1 MIQAANRTEKK
12 AAAAWL
18 MGQAR
23 HARGWIALS
32 VGLGAG
38 GGLLLV
44 AQAACIAHIVH
55 GAAVS
60 GCSGKEMAPLFAG
73 LAAAVLCRAV
83 LGWARE
89 EAGFRAGAAVREA
102 VRGSVLGRL
111 IGSGQALQDGGRT
124 GALAS
129 VAMEQVEA
137 LHNFY
142 ALYLPQMV
150 LAVVV
155 PLTLLAFVFPVSW
168 AAGGLLLVSAPMIPL
183 FMFLVG
189 MGAESVSQRH
199 FQALGRMSA
208 HFLDTLQGLPTLKL
222 FNRSRE
228 EAGSIARVSREF
240 RRRTMAVLRVAFIS
254 SAVLEFFSA
263 LSIALTAVFLGMR
276 YLHYVDFG
284 TYGEPLTLAGGLF
297 ILLLAPDFYLPL
309 RELGAHYHAR
319 AEAIGASASILAV
332 LEASLPHPG
341 RGEMTGRADAPLR
354 IECRDLHATYDRG
367 RRRALA
373 GVDLL
378 LVPGEKTALVGESG
392 AGKTTLLHLL
402 LGFLAPDRGEIRVN
416 GQDLR
421 EVSRE
426 SWHRRVAWIG
436 QHPVLFYGT
445 VRENIRMGRP
455 EASDD
460 EIEAAA
466 RAARV
471 LEFTDRMP
479 AGLETPVGER
489 GHGLSRGQVQRIAL
503 ARAFLKDAPLVLLDE
518 PTAGLDRE
526 NEGLVMEG
534 IGLLTRGRTLLMAT
548 HRLATLEEA
557 DRILVLAEGRIVETG
572 TYAELTARGGAFD
585 RFAREHAAEAEH
597 G

>member
-1 MIQAANRTEKK
+1 
-12 AAAAWL
+12 

-38 GGLLLV
+38 AGLLLV
-44 AQAACIAHIVH
+44 AQAACIARIVH

-60 GCSGKEMAPLFAG
+60 GRSGKEMAPLFAG
-73 LAAAVLCRAV
+73 LAAAVLCRAL
-83 LGWARE
+83 LGWMRE

-102 VRGSVLGRL
+102 VRSAVLGRL
-111 IGSGQALQDGGRT
+111 MGSGPALLDGGRT
-124 GALAS
+124 GELAA

-142 ALYLPQMV
+142 AHYLPQMA
-150 LAVVV
+150 LAVAV
-155 PLTLLAFVFPVSW
+155 PLAILAFVFPISW
-168 AAGGLLLVSAPMIPL
+168 AAGGLLMLSAPMIPL
-183 FMFLVG
+183 FMFLAG

-222 FNRSRE
+222 FSRSRE
-228 EAGSIARVSREF
+228 EAGTIARVSSEF
-240 RRRTMAVLRVAFIS
+240 RRRTMAVLRIAFIS

-263 LSIALTAVFLGMR
+263 LSIALAAIYLGMR

-284 TYGEPLTLAGGLF
+284 TYGEPLTLGGGLF

-309 RELGAHYHAR
+309 RELGTHYHAR
-319 AEAIGASASILAV
+319 AEAIGASAAILAV
-332 LEASLPHPG
+332 LETPLPHPG
-341 RGEMTGRADAPLR
+341 RGEMEGRIDAPLR
-354 IECRDLHATYDRG
+354 IECQDLHAAYDRG
-367 RRRALA
+367 RRKALA

-402 LGFLAPDRGEIRVN
+402 LGFMAPDQGEIRVN
-416 GQDLR
+416 GRPLR
-421 EVSRE
+421 EISRE
-426 SWHRRVAWIG
+426 NWHRRVAWIG
-436 QHPVLFYGT
+436 QHPVLFFGT

-455 EASDD
+455 EATDG
-460 EIEAAA
+460 EIAEAA
-466 RAARV
+466 RAAGV
-471 LEFTDRMP
+471 LEFTERMP
-479 AGLETPVGER
+479 AGLDTPVGER

-503 ARAFLKDAPLVLLDE
+503 ARAFLKKAPLVLLDE

-526 NEGLVMEG
+526 NERLVMEAV
-534 IGLLTRGRTLLMAT
+534 GLLTRGRTLLMAT
-548 HRLATLEEA
+548 HRLATLKEA
-557 DRILVLAEGRIVETG
+557 DRILVMAEGRIVETG
-572 TYAELTARGGAFD
+572 THAELTALGGAFD
-585 RFAREHAAEAEH
+585 RFVTEQSAGADLE
-597 G
+597 